1 MGNGKR
7 MEKQIKL
14 PSKWQF
20 MIVVPFAALFML
32 FIIFGDL
39 EKASELG
46 AARNLGRIFLC
57 MLICYGILLLLCFL
71 IANRKAF
78 ASFLPEK
85 IRLPEQRK
93 RQGKWYVFLFFFLVC
108 FFCYLPFF
116 LMYYPTWYNNDAV
129 WQTQQILGMVPR
141 SNHHPFFHTLII
153 QFFFGI
159 GYRLSG
165 TVTGGLAFYTF
176 WQMTVMALVFAFIL
190 YRLYKRG
197 TRLLW
202 LIAALLFYAVL
213 PFNAVLTICMGKD
226 EFFAAALF
234 FYTWTTTESAFLEP
248 DVPGKKGNLCYAAYF
263 AAGLLVCLLRS
274 NGIFIFLGTSVILLI
289 CDCWKKK
296 FTRKYLAG
304 KTAQKAAL
312 MKKYGCTALIL
323 LCFLIW
329 RGPVLNAL
337 DVEPPDTIEGLTMPV
352 QHLACTYLKGGELTE
367 EEKEMIGRVVPL
379 ERLEEAYNPYLF
391 DPLKALIREEGN
403 QQAVEEQ
410 KAAYFKL
417 WLRAGLRNPLQY
429 VVAEVRQTMG
439 YWAYRVRDELV
450 VYNDYFM
457 VGNPFGVETERK
469 LFTYDA
475 GLAMGKYLMDFQNLF
490 NRVWSLGLNTW
501 LMLFALTYAAY
512 EKRSPMPFVPPL
524 LLIATLLLAAPV
536 YNEFRYIYGMFMM
549 LPFLFGYSFGTE

>member
-1 MGNGKR
+1 MGNGIR

-129 WQTQQILGMVPR
+129 WQTQQILGLVPR

-248 DVPGKKGNLCYAAYF
+248 DVPGKKGNLRYAAYF
-263 AAGLLVCLLRS
+263 AAGLLV
-274 NGIFIFLGTSVILLI
+274 
-289 CDCWKKK
+289 
-296 FTRKYLAG
+296 
-304 KTAQKAAL
+304 
-312 MKKYGCTALIL
+312 
-323 LCFLIW
+323 
-329 RGPVLNAL
+329 
-337 DVEPPDTIEGLTMPV
+337 
-352 QHLACTYLKGGELTE
+352 
-367 EEKEMIGRVVPL
+367 
-379 ERLEEAYNPYLF
+379 
-391 DPLKALIREEGN
+391 
-403 QQAVEEQ
+403 
-410 KAAYFKL
+410 
-417 WLRAGLRNPLQY
+417 
-429 VVAEVRQTMG
+429 
-439 YWAYRVRDELV
+439 
-450 VYNDYFM
+450 
-457 VGNPFGVETERK
+457 
-469 LFTYDA
+469 
-475 GLAMGKYLMDFQNLF
+475 
-490 NRVWSLGLNTW
+490 
-501 LMLFALTYAAY
+501 
-512 EKRSPMPFVPPL
+512 
-524 LLIATLLLAAPV
+524 
-536 YNEFRYIYGMFMM
+536 
-549 LPFLFGYSFGTE
+549 

>member
-1 MGNGKR
+1 MVFYMKNGTTK
-7 MEKQIKL
+7 EKQIKL

-20 MIVVPFAALFML
+20 MIVVPFAVLFML
-32 FIIFGDL
+32 FMIFGDL

-46 AARNLGRIFLC
+46 LARNLGRIFLC
-57 MLICYGILLLLCFL
+57 LLICYGILLFLCFL
-71 IANRKAF
+71 ISNRKAF
-78 ASFLPEK
+78 VLYIPEK
-85 IRLPEQRK
+85 YRLREQKK
-93 RQGKWYVFLFFFLVC
+93 REGKWHVFLFFFLIC

-129 WQTQQILGMVPR
+129 WQTQQILGLVPR

-153 QFFFGI
+153 QFFFEI

-190 YRLYKRG
+190 YQLYKRG

-202 LIAALLFYAVL
+202 LVLALLFYAVL

-234 FYTWTTTESAFLEP
+234 FYTWTTAEYMFSKQ
-248 DVPGKKGNLCYAAYF
+248 DISGKRENLRYAAYF
-263 AAGLLVCLLRS
+263 ASGLLVCLLRS

-289 CDCWKKK
+289 YDCRKKK
-296 FTRKYLAG
+296 CA
-304 KTAQKAAL
+304 
-312 MKKYGCTALIL
+312 CTALIF

-329 RGPVLNAL
+329 RGPVLHAL
-337 DVEPPDTIEGLTMPV
+337 HVEPPDIIEGLTMPV
-352 QHLACTYLKGGELTE
+352 QHLTCAYLKGGELTE
-367 EEKEMIGRVVPL
+367 EEKELIGLVVPADK
-379 ERLEEAYNPYLF
+379 LEEAYNPYLF

-403 QQAVEEQ
+403 QQVIKERKGE
-410 KAAYFKL
+410 YFKL

-439 YWAYRVRDELV
+439 YWAYRVRDELI

-475 GLAMGKYLMDFQNLF
+475 GLAMGKYLMAFQNLF
-490 NRVWSLGLNTW
+490 NQVWSLGLNTW

-512 EKRSPMPFVPPL
+512 EKRGPMPFVPSL

-536 YNEFRYIYGMFMM
+536 YNEFRYIYGMFIM
-549 LPFLFGYSFGTE
+549 LPYLFGYSFGMEG